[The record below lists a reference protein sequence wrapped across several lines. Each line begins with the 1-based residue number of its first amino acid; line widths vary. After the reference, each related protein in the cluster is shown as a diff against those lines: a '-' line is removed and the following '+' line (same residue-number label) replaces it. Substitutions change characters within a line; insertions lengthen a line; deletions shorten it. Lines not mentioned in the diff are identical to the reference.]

1 MPPSTQGHPNR
12 VWDSHSVSGPSS
24 MLFHAAL
31 CQGLP
36 CEATPIG
43 FLPPV
48 FSLGSVMGSPAGDR
62 GGNICVRNPQI
73 SLGRVT
79 AGWLLPMTR
88 ATGPLPS
95 SLYGVSLSDHGCL
108 LLECGI
114 LSPAPDPLEIM
125 GSRHCPSLLVF
136 LSPAHA
142 FDKSLASSP
151 QIILLFYV
159 SKYCRYQYIPPFSS
173 HSAFASPAAV
183 P

>member
-1 MPPSTQGHPNR
+1 MPPSTQGHRNR
-12 VWDSHSVSGPSS
+12 VWDSPSVSGPSS

-48 FSLGSVMGSPAGDR
+48 FSLGSVMGSPARDR
-62 GGNICVRNPQI
+62 GGKVCVRNPQL
-73 SLGRVT
+73 SLGRVP

-114 LSPAPDPLEIM
+114 LTPAPGPSGNHGFQGTAPASWFSCPQLMPLT
-125 GSRHCPSLLVF
+125 SLWQ
-136 LSPAHA
+136 A
-142 FDKSLASSP
+142 
-151 QIILLFYV
+151 LL
-159 SKYCRYQYIPPFSS
+159 R
-173 HSAFASPAAV
+173 
-183 P
+183 